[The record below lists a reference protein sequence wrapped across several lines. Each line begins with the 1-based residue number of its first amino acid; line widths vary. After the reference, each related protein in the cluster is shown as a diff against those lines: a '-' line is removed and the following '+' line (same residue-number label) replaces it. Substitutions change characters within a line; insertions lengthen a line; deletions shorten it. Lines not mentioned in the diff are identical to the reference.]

1 MTVSPEPQPLAGACT
16 SAEWETRCEQAA
28 LYRILEH
35 YGMSDLA
42 NQVVGARVKG
52 EPDHY
57 LLHQYGMFYEE
68 VTASSLIKTDRDG
81 NPLDPG
87 RPAPVDG
94 AQNLAKWIFGTRP
107 EANFFIHGHC
117 EDVMAVSATK
127 KGLQAV
133 SQAAVYLMHLATYI
147 DYEFFED
154 EEYGEKFKRTLG
166 DKDIMITRNHGYY
179 VLGRS
184 AAEAF
189 FRAYFLRQ
197 ACAVQVK
204 VLSMK
209 DEPHVIDPQEVARLQ
224 DQMYESPHYNY
235 DGSTEW
241 AALLRKLDR
250 DQPDYKT

>member
-1 MTVSPEPQPLAGACT
+1 MAATSEPQVLSGACT
-16 SAEWETRCEQAA
+16 PAEWETRCEQAA
-28 LYRILEH
+28 LYRILDH

-42 NQVVGARVKG
+42 NQVVGARVKDD
-52 EPDHY
+52 PDHY

-68 VTASSLIKTDRDG
+68 VTASSLIKTDAEG
-81 NPLDPG
+81 NPLDSG
-87 RPAPVDG
+87 MPAPVDG
-94 AQNLAKWIFGTRP
+94 ARNLAKWIFGTRP
-107 EANFFIHGHC
+107 EINYFIHGHC

-127 KGLQAV
+127 HGLQAV
-133 SQAAVYLMHLATYI
+133 SQAAVYLMYLTTYI

-166 DKDIMITRNHGYY
+166 HKDIMITRNHGYY

-197 ACAVQVK
+197 ACEVQVK
-204 VLSMK
+204 VLSMR
-209 DEPHVIDPQEVARLQ
+209 DEPHIIDPQEVARLQ

-250 DQPDYKT
+250 AQPDYKT